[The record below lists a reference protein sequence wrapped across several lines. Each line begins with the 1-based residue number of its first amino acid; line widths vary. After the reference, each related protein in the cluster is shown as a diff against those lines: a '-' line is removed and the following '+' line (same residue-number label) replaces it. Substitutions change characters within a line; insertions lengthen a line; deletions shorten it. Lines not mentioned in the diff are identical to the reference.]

1 LARFFG
7 LARFFSGLAWF
18 FSVWVQ
24 FGFFGFRLI
33 KPNRTEPVSFLKI
46 LIGLIGFSSR
56 FDFFGYFFFW
66 FSRFNRFFGFFAHP
80 YPSAEKTIGLLMSR
94 RDPSLETWLRA
105 PTSTPLLILHVEIS
119 LTGLGWIKVGSSRLN
134 LFFCY
139 AHTYLVGF
147 EPLPSPT

>member
-1 LARFFG
+1 
-7 LARFFSGLAWF
+7 
-18 FSVWVQ
+18 
-24 FGFFGFRLI
+24 
-33 KPNRTEPVSFLKI
+33 
-46 LIGLIGFSSR
+46 
-56 FDFFGYFFFW
+56 
-66 FSRFNRFFGFFAHP
+66 
-80 YPSAEKTIGLLMSR
+80 MSR

-147 EPLPSPT
+147 EPLPSPTWNFWSSYFQDFRIHVNCSIKSSKSIVYVSITNPLILSFVINSRFFFPCNCQPVTMCNGNNCVSFMGLDFVMASITLRDSSATTST